1 MVITLLLV
9 LSGLILQSL
18 FIKSEFDE
26 KMKAAVVLKGTA
38 SLMFV
43 LLGIYLMPSRITMYG
58 DFILKGLIFGM
69 FGDIL
74 LNLRYLV
81 PKQKAASVFGLGVLS
96 FIVGH
101 VFYVFALIDLGG
113 NNILLWALLITII
126 ISILVILLMKKHFPF
141 EKKYIRVFSYIYI
154 IVVVAMFSSAIALM
168 IVKGYSIKYTSF
180 LVGAFLFLVSDIF
193 TVYYSFIEE
202 TRLQKAL
209 NLYTYYLAQ
218 ILIALTLAL

>member
-1 MVITLLLV
+1 MVIMLLLV

-43 LLGIYLMPSRITMYG
+43 LLGIYLMPSRITMYV

-101 VFYVFALIDLGG
+101 GFYISALVDLGG
-113 NNILLWALLITII
+113 TGILLWTLLFTIVISAIVI
-126 ISILVILLMKKHFPF
+126 ILMKKHIPI
-141 EKKYIRVFSYIYI
+141 EKKYVRVFCYIYI
-154 IVVVAMFSSAIALM
+154 VVVVTMLSAAISLM
-168 IVKGYSIKYTSF
+168 LVKGYSFKYTSF
-180 LVGAFLFLVSDIF
+180 LVGALLFLISDIF
-193 TVYYSFIEE
+193 TVYFSFIKE
-202 TRLQKAL
+202 TNLQRTL

>member
-81 PKQKAASVFGLGVLS
+81 PKQKATSVFGLGVLS

-101 VFYVFALIDLGG
+101 GFYISALVDLGG
-113 NNILLWALLITII
+113 TGILLWTLLFTIVISAIVI
-126 ISILVILLMKKHFPF
+126 ILMKKHIPI
-141 EKKYIRVFSYIYI
+141 EKKYVRVFCYIYI
-154 IVVVAMFSSAIALM
+154 VVVVTMLSAAISLM
-168 IVKGYSIKYTSF
+168 LVKGYSFKYTSF
-180 LVGAFLFLVSDIF
+180 LVGALLFLISDIF

>member
-1 MVITLLLV
+1 MVITLLLIIV
-9 LSGLILQSL
+9 GLILQSL
-18 FIKSEFDE
+18 FIKAEGDG

-43 LLGIYLMPSRITMYG
+43 FLGIFLMSSRVSMYG

-81 PKQKAASVFGLGVLS
+81 PEQKAPSVFGLGVLS

-101 VFYVFALIDLGG
+101 GFYISALVDLGG
-113 NNILLWALLITII
+113 TGILLWTLLFTIVISAIVI
-126 ISILVILLMKKHFPF
+126 ILMKKHIPI
-141 EKKYIRVFSYIYI
+141 EKKYVRVFCYIYI
-154 IVVVAMFSSAIALM
+154 VVVVIMLSAAISLM
-168 IVKGYSIKYTSF
+168 LVKGYSFKYTSF
-180 LVGAFLFLVSDIF
+180 LVGALLFLISDIF
-193 TVYYSFIEE
+193 TVYFSFIKE
-202 TRLQKAL
+202 TNLQRTL

>member
-1 MVITLLLV
+1 MVITLLLIIV
-9 LSGLILQSL
+9 GLIMQSL
-18 FIKSEFDE
+18 FIKAEGDG

-43 LLGIYLMPSRITMYG
+43 LLGIFLMSSRVSMYG

-81 PKQKAASVFGLGVLS
+81 PEQKAPSVFGLGVLS

-101 VFYVFALIDLGG
+101 VFYISALVDLGG
-113 NNILLWALLITII
+113 TGILLWTLLFTIVISAIVI
-126 ISILVILLMKKHFPF
+126 ILMKKHIPI
-141 EKKYIRVFSYIYI
+141 EKKYVRVFCYIYI
-154 IVVVAMFSSAIALM
+154 VVVVTMLSAAISLM
-168 IVKGYSIKYTSF
+168 LVKGYSFKYTSF
-180 LVGAFLFLVSDIF
+180 LVGALLFLISDIF
-193 TVYYSFIEE
+193 TVYFSFIKE
-202 TRLQKAL
+202 TNLQRTL

-218 ILIALTLAL
+218 ILIALTIAL

>member
-81 PKQKAASVFGLGVLS
+81 PKQKATSVFGLGVLS

-101 VFYVFALIDLGG
+101 VFYIFALIDLGG

>member
-113 NNILLWALLITII
+113 NNILLWALLITRII
-126 ISILVILLMKKHFPF
+126 PILVILLMKKHFPF

>member
-43 LLGIYLMPSRITMYG
+43 LLGIYLIPSRITMYV

-81 PKQKAASVFGLGVLS
+81 PKQKATSVFGLGVLS

-101 VFYVFALIDLGG
+101 VFYIFALIDLGG